1 MLKDLVASVF
11 LLLTAA
17 DVDSIGDVIIGVDDK
32 VVVVFTVVSDG
43 DPHFILKYP
52 FNPP

>member
-1 MLKDLVASVF
+1 MASVF
-11 LLLTAA
+11 LSLTTT
-17 DVDSIGDVIIGVDDK
+17 DVDSIGDIIMGVDDT

-52 FNPP
+52 FTPP